1 MAEGGGRAGP
11 APAGNVRAR
20 PPGGGGGGGGGAEAV
35 APKPR
40 RLVTGRAS
48 RSRRGRSARLSGA
61 RVLGFLSCGACVVTV
76 SPLAW
81 GVGGDTPRPQPSRE
95 DVGHSPV
102 LSAPEVWKA
111 AGVSPYFCCPH
122 SSPSTGKGP
131 R

>member
-20 PPGGGGGGGGGAEAV
+20 PPGCGGGGAEGAEAV

-48 RSRRGRSARLSGA
+48 RSRRGRSAHLAGA
-61 RVLGFLSCGACVVTV
+61 RGARLPLLWSLPRGLEVT
-76 SPLAW
+76 SPA
-81 GVGGDTPRPQPSRE
+81 PSRKE

-102 LSAPEVWKA
+102 LSAPR
-111 AGVSPYFCCPH
+111 GVKSPRGQPLGGRVPFFLL
-122 SSPSTGKGP
+122 P
-131 R
+131 RLQP